1 MPGCNA
7 VRGGNVLCMV
17 EMHLNAVRVELP
29 SNTPILLLQEVEGS
43 HRTLPIYIGPA
54 EAQAIAFAQQ
64 GVETPR
70 PMTHDLMKDILDEL
84 GAHIDRVVIT
94 DLRDRTFFADIH
106 LLVAGQRHVISARPS
121 DAVALALRA
130 DTTIY
135 AEEALLDAEGVLLP
149 SDDDAD
155 APEADELV
163 SEFRQFI
170 EGIRPEDFE
179 S

>member
-1 MPGCNA
+1 
-7 VRGGNVLCMV
+7 MV
-17 EMHLNAVRVELP
+17 EMHLSAVRVELP
-29 SNTPILLLQEVEGS
+29 SNTPILLLQEVQGS
-43 HRTLPIYIGPA
+43 RRTLPIYIGPA

-70 PMTHDLMKDILDEL
+70 PMTHDLIKDLLEEL
-84 GAHIDRVVIT
+84 GAHVERIVIT
-94 DLRDRTFFADIH
+94 ELRDRTFFAEIH
-106 LLVAGQRHVISARPS
+106 LLSAGQRHVVSARPS
-121 DAVALALRA
+121 DAVALAVRT

-149 SDDDAD
+149 AEDEAEP
-155 APEADELV
+155 PEADELV